1 MIIQTMMDGRITG
14 IQSLFLQ
21 LITMVNSHTIPNPEQ
36 IFSLLPIRMVGSPST
51 REFPQLTLLDL
62 PDILMGITQA
72 ILGGPP
78 VLLR

>member
-1 MIIQTMMDGRITG
+1 MIIQIMMDGRITG
-14 IQSLFLQ
+14 IQSLFLR
-21 LITMVNSHTIPNPEQ
+21 LITMVNSHTIPNLEQ

-62 PDILMGITQA
+62 LGILMEITQA
-72 ILGGPP
+72 ILGGPL